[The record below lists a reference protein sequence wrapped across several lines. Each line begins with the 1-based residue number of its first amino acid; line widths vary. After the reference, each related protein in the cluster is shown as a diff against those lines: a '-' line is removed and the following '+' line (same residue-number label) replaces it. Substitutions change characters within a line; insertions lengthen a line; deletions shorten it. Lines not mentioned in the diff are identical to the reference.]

1 MVDFLSRASMPKG
14 HIVPSIPLTQT
25 EEVLYGGA
33 GEAIAIV
40 NPKNEI
46 TDLVYLWN
54 FNDKTRGGLIKGIK
68 DNNKGTTLWHGML
81 SCYEFCNPVQVGE
94 ELC

>member
-1 MVDFLSRASMPKG
+1 MVDFLNRASMPKG

-33 GEAIAIV
+33 GEAIAVV

-54 FNDKTRGGLIKGIK
+54 FNDKTRGDLIKDIK
-68 DNNKGTTLWHGML
+68 ANTKGTTLWHGML
-81 SCYEFCNPVQVGE
+81 SCYELCSPVQV
-94 ELC
+94 